1 MQDLYEE
8 RKSQFFSNLT
18 DVEQWLKE
26 TTEEVQETLPE
37 EREVSAEE
45 EHEKEAGE
53 VQEASG
59 EDSEEPVD
67 MAEVFATRGVS
78 TLRSKSESQAA
89 MDIMIS
95 MLKVSTAY
103 SAESGKC
110 GVEIVLGV

>member
-26 TTEEVQETLPE
+26 TTAEVQETLPE
-37 EREVSAEE
+37 EREVSEE
-45 EHEKEAGE
+45 EECEKEAGE

-67 MAEVFATRGVS
+67 MTEVFATRGVS
-78 TLRSKSESQAA
+78 TL
-89 MDIMIS
+89 
-95 MLKVSTAY
+95 
-103 SAESGKC
+103 
-110 GVEIVLGV
+110 